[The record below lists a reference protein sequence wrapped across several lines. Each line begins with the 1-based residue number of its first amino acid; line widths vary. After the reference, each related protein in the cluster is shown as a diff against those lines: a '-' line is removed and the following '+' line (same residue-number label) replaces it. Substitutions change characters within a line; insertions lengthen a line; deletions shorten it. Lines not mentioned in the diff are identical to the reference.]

1 MTTAKVLAK
10 GQVVIP
16 KEIRGKIG
24 ITPGDRVELKLVRE
38 GVVLIPVKKNA
49 TEKFKGII
57 KGRLTLE
64 KLEALHAENSG
75 RL

>member
-1 MTTAKVLAK
+1 MRTAKVLAK

-16 KEIRGKIG
+16 KEIWVKIG
-24 ITPGDRVELKLVRE
+24 IGPGDRVELKLVKE

-49 TEKFKGII
+49 TEKFRGII
-57 KGRLTLE
+57 TGRLTLNE
-64 KLEALHAENSG
+64 LEALHAEESE